1 MVGIDTLLMFIGG
14 PLLLLAVLTI
24 LFGNRK

>member
-1 MVGIDTLLMFIGG
+1 MVGIDTLLMFIGV